1 MDDDI
6 RENLKELGKHIHDVG
21 RQISSTKSSIQSL
34 TAMEECLS
42 DAADITRN
50 ISSNPERPIQVAPK
64 TIFPTRSMVF
74 RRFYTDY
81 RFLPRKR

>member
-42 DAADITRN
+42 DAAETLATYLR
-50 ISSNPERPIQVAPK
+50 IQK
-64 TIFPTRSMVF
+64 D
-74 RRFYTDY
+74 RF
-81 RFLPRKR
+81 K